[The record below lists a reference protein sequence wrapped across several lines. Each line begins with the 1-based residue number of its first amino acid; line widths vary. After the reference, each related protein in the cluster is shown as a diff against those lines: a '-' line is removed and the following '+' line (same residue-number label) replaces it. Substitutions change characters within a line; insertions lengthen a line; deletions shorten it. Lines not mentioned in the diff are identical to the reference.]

1 MRTVRFGII
10 GGGMM
15 GREFASATA
24 RWLHLPEM
32 TIRPEIVAVCN
43 RTLDTPKVDWFKKN
57 IPTLSQVT
65 NDYRALLSNPDVEA
79 VYIAVPHHLHEEFY
93 TAALD
98 AGKHL
103 MGEKPFGID
112 LKANEA
118 IMAAVRRHPDCF
130 VRCASQFVFFPAV
143 QRIGRMIEAGAFGRI
158 IEVNAGFLHGSDLN
172 PQKPINWKR
181 MIEYNGA
188 YGVMGDLGPHLC
200 TVPFRAGWT
209 PKNVRAVL
217 SKIVR
222 ERPDGKGRMVP
233 CETWDNATLLCEAYD
248 GSVGASRV
256 PKRDSS
262 RLGSPPRAC
271 PGQPQGAAPTSVFPF
286 TLRTERI
293 SPGQKNNWYLE
304 IYGTRASARFS
315 LNEANTLELLEYTP
329 GSEQAWQKISIGHE
343 MTYKSITGEIFQVG
357 VSDAILQMWAA
368 FLYELERGETPGRFA
383 GCATPEESVLWHKLF
398 TAALD
403 SGSQTRCIAFGG
415 PSQASGTTTAIADS

>member
-15 GREFASATA
+15 GRELASAAA

-32 TIRPEIVAVCN
+32 TVRPEIVAVCN
-43 RTLDTPKVDWFKKN
+43 RALDTPKIEWFRKN
-57 IPTLSQVT
+57 VPTLTQVT
-65 NDYRALLSNPDVEA
+65 SDYRELLDNPRVEA

-93 TAALD
+93 IAALD

-112 LKANEA
+112 RKANDA
-118 IMAAVRRHPDCF
+118 IMAAGRRHPDCF

-143 QRIGRMIEAGAFGRI
+143 QRIGRMIEAGAFGQI

-172 PQKPINWKR
+172 PHKPINWKR

-188 YGVMGDLGPHLC
+188 YGVMGDLGPHVC

-217 SKIVR
+217 SNIVR
-222 ERPDGKGRMVP
+222 QRPDGKGGLVP
-233 CETWDNATLLCEAYD
+233 CETWDNATLLCEAQD
-248 GSVGASRV
+248 PVSGS
-256 PKRDSS
+256 
-262 RLGSPPRAC
+262 
-271 PGQPQGAAPTSVFPF
+271 TFPF
-286 TLRTERI
+286 TLRAERI
-293 SPGQKNNWYLE
+293 SPGQKNNWYIE
-304 IYGTRASARFS
+304 IYGTRASAKFS
-315 LNEANTLELLEYTP
+315 LDEPNTLELLEYSP
-329 GSEQAWQKISIGHE
+329 GGEQAWQKISLGHE
-343 MTYKSITGEIFQVG
+343 MTYKSITGEVFQVG
-357 VSDAILQMWAA
+357 VCDVILQMWAA

-398 TAALD
+398 TAALE
-403 SGSQTRCIAFGG
+403 
-415 PSQASGTTTAIADS
+415 SQATGTTESVGEC

>member
-15 GREFASATA
+15 GREFASAAA

-43 RTLDTPKVDWFKKN
+43 RTLDTPKVDWFRKN
-57 IPTLSQVT
+57 IPRLSQVT
-65 NDYRALLSNPDVEA
+65 NDYHELLSNPDVEA
-79 VYIAVPHHLHEEFY
+79 VYIAVPHNLHEEFY

-112 LKANEA
+112 LKANHA
-118 IMAAVRRHPDCF
+118 IMAAVRKHPACF

-143 QRIGRMIEAGAFGRI
+143 QRIGRMIEAGAFGQI

-181 MIEYNGA
+181 MVEYNGA
-188 YGVMGDLGPHLC
+188 YGVMGDLGPHAC
-200 TVPFRAGWT
+200 TVPFRAGWIPT
-209 PKNVRAVL
+209 NVRAVL
-217 SKIVR
+217 SNIVR
-222 ERPDGKGRMVP
+222 ERPDGKGRLVP
-233 CETWDNATLLCEAYD
+233 CETWDNATLLCETSD
-248 GSVGASRV
+248 PVS
-256 PKRDSS
+256 DS
-262 RLGSPPRAC
+262 L
-271 PGQPQGAAPTSVFPF
+271 FPF

-304 IYGTRASARFS
+304 IYGTRASVKFS
-315 LNEANTLELLEYTP
+315 LNEANTLRLLEYTP
-329 GSEQAWQKISIGHE
+329 GGEQAWQKISISHE

-368 FLYELERGETPGRFA
+368 FLYELERGGTPGRFA

-403 SGSQTRCIAFGG
+403 S
-415 PSQASGTTTAIADS
+415 QASGTTRSVVDS

>member
-1 MRTVRFGII
+1 
-10 GGGMM
+10 MM
-15 GREFASATA
+15 GREFASAAA

-32 TIRPEIVAVCN
+32 TVRPEIVAVCN
-43 RTLDTPKVDWFKKN
+43 RTLDTPKVDWFRKN

-65 NDYRALLSNPDVEA
+65 NDYHELLNNPKVEA

-93 TAALD
+93 TAALE

-112 LKANEA
+112 LKANQA

-188 YGVMGDLGPHLC
+188 YGVMGDLGPHVC
-200 TVPFRAGWT
+200 AVPFRAGWT

-217 SKIVR
+217 SNIVR

-233 CETWDNATLLCEAYD
+233 CETWDNATLLCEAHD
-248 GSVGASRV
+248 PVS
-256 PKRDSS
+256 DS
-262 RLGSPPRAC
+262 L
-271 PGQPQGAAPTSVFPF
+271 FPF

-304 IYGTRASARFS
+304 IYGTQASVKFS

-329 GSEQAWQKISIGHE
+329 GGEQAWKKISIGHE

-368 FLYELERGETPGRFA
+368 FLYEWERSETPGRFA

-403 SGSQTRCIAFGG
+403 S
-415 PSQASGTTTAIADS
+415 QASGTTETIGDF

>member
-1 MRTVRFGII
+1 
-10 GGGMM
+10 MM
-15 GREFASATA
+15 GREFASAVA

-43 RTLDTPKVDWFKKN
+43 RTLDTPKIDWFRKN
-57 IPTLSQVT
+57 IPTLTQVT
-65 NDYRALLSNPDVEA
+65 SDYRELLDNPKVEA
-79 VYIAVPHHLHEEFY
+79 VYIAVPHNLHEEFY
-93 TAALD
+93 TAALE

-112 LKANEA
+112 LKANQA
-118 IMAAVRRHPDCF
+118 IMDAVRRHPDCF

-143 QRIGRMIEAGAFGRI
+143 QRIGRMIESGAFGRI

-188 YGVMGDLGPHLC
+188 YGVMGDLGPHVC
-200 TVPFRAGWT
+200 AVPFRAGWT
-209 PKNVRAVL
+209 PRNVRAIL
-217 SKIVR
+217 SNIVP

-233 CETWDNATLLCEAYD
+233 CETWDNATLLCETLD
-248 GSVGASRV
+248 PVSNS
-256 PKRDSS
+256 
-262 RLGSPPRAC
+262 L
-271 PGQPQGAAPTSVFPF
+271 FPF

-293 SPGQKNNWYLE
+293 APGQKNNWYLE
-304 IYGTRASARFS
+304 IYGTQASARFS

-329 GSEQAWQKISIGHE
+329 GGEGTPNAKDRVWEPEQAWKKISIGHE

-368 FLYELERGETPGRFA
+368 FLYEWERGETPGRFA

-403 SGSQTRCIAFGG
+403 S
-415 PSQASGTTTAIADS
+415 QASGTTRSIGDF